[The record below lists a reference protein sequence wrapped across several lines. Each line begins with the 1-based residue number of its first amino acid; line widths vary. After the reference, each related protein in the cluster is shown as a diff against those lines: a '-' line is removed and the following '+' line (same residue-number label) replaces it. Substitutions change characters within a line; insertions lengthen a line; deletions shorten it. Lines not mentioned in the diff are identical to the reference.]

1 MQEEGRHIIFFIN
14 WVAWYKRNLP
24 LWRRPLFAAKVLA
37 VWVFLVWERIG
48 IARGVGSAGDA
59 ASATV
64 PQDNNFTVT
73 GSKAVGAVDLSVAA
87 LIDVCLEENERRL
100 SGYDAR
106 LLRPNLVPR
115 LMRFARRFM
124 RRPGVTAPSS

>member
-1 MQEEGRHIIFFIN
+1 MGTAFSECIDSFFAFALFALAERSGFFPPPLVDPFEPVMQEEGRHIIFFIN

-48 IARGVGSAGDA
+48 IARGVGSARDA
-59 ASATV
+59 APATV

-73 GSKAVGAVDLSVAA
+73 GSQAARAVDLSVPA
-87 LIDVCLEENERRL
+87 
-100 SGYDAR
+100 
-106 LLRPNLVPR
+106 
-115 LMRFARRFM
+115 
-124 RRPGVTAPSS
+124 